1 MVNIGVFVAI
11 LSISLRFKFF
21 IRCWG
26 KYPSVIPFRFLDE
39 AQDSMQSIRPFKIWP
54 CCLLLQPH
62 LPPLTGPLPTNQP
75 RLLRAAQESRAIS
88 FLCVPVLS
96 VPSSQ
101 NTLPC
106 ILLQRPPNPWSL
118 SKLISS
124 DASSRKLLLNPS
136 DGGPLSGS
144 PRLAHSSTEG

>member
-1 MVNIGVFVAI
+1 MFAEI
-11 LSISLRFKFF
+11 LSISLCFKFF

-26 KYPSVIPFRFLDE
+26 KYPSVISFRFLDE
-39 AQDSMQSIRPFKIWP
+39 TQGSMQCIRPFKIWP

-62 LPPLTGPLPTNQP
+62 LPPLTCPLPTNQP
-75 RLLRAAQESRAIS
+75 RLLRATQESCAIS
-88 FLCVPVLS
+88 FLCVHVLA

-136 DGGPLSGS
+136 GGGPLSGS
-144 PRLAHSSTEG
+144 PRLSHSSAEG